1 MAAEKK
7 TGLAFYAAVA
17 FGLLVA
23 LFGLGADYI
32 LPGASP
38 GLNLPQ
44 LLIIAAGL
52 TIALGAQILSRPGYR
67 RRLSR
72 ASGRP
77 VFSAVIVTL
86 VTLLLLEA
94 LLTAAGI
101 ATYFFS
107 SPPEIVVRPVDWWVC
122 TAPGCHYHY
131 GRAMA
136 ACQDGSLSGRHCRL
150 NRQGFHDSQDFI
162 APPENEAR
170 HRILALGDSFTFGM
184 SADAGQSFIEI
195 LEARNPQ
202 ALVWNTGIP
211 GTGTHQAVASF
222 KHFAPQLRPQ
232 LTILGF
238 YMNDFGDNL
247 LPIERALRALDPE
260 NRIASVN
267 FHFFDTWGNVFATD
281 KETALRYY
289 GHGVGPPRNQVE
301 HAIGVTRLGT
311 LLLRLRDALG
321 RLSGALPARQTE
333 ATRGYLAELRDLAQ
347 AHGSDLLAL
356 LIPRREDIG
365 APGETYQTARQ
376 LMQNLGIAYID
387 PIQLFDA
394 SSDYTAPPDLHW
406 TTAGHSKI
414 GALLSDCVEKYLVTL
429 SLAECENVVMPTR
442 PIQ

>member
-1 MAAEKK
+1 M
-7 TGLAFYAAVA
+7 TGLALKAAFVCGA
-17 FGLLVA
+17 LLA
-23 LFGLGADYI
+23 LFGVGIDYL

-52 TIALGAQILSRPGYR
+52 MLALGAQMLSRPGFR

-72 ASGRP
+72 ASGKP

-122 TAPGCHYHY
+122 AAPGCHYEY
-131 GRAMA
+131 EKTMA
-136 ACQDGSLSGRHCRL
+136 ACQDGSISGRHCRV
-150 NRQGFHDSQDFI
+150 NREGFGDSEDFT
-162 APPENEAR
+162 APPEDEAR

-202 ALVWNTGIP
+202 ALVWNAGMP

-222 KHFAPQLRPQ
+222 KHFAPQLRPR

-238 YMNDFGDNL
+238 YMNDFADNL
-247 LPIERALRALDPE
+247 LPIERALRALDPQ

-281 KETALRYY
+281 EETALRYY
-289 GHGVGPPRNQVE
+289 GHAVGPPRNRFE
-301 HAIGVTRLGT
+301 HAIGATRLGT

-321 RLSGALPARQTE
+321 RLTGALLARQTE
-333 ATRGYLAELRDLAQ
+333 ATSGYLADLRDLAQ
-347 AHGSDLLAL
+347 AHESDLLAL

-365 APGETYQTARQ
+365 APGETYQTARR
-376 LMQNLGIAYID
+376 LMQTWASPTL
-387 PIQLFDA
+387 IQFNC
-394 SSDYTAPPDLHW
+394 SRR
-406 TTAGHSKI
+406 
-414 GALLSDCVEKYLVTL
+414 LLIILNRRTCTGPQRVTRK
-429 SLAECENVVMPTR
+429 SARC
-442 PIQ
+442 